1 MTGKEAALYEMLAPV
16 VSGLGFQLWG
26 VEFLAQG
33 RRSVLRV
40 YIDSESGVGV
50 DDCASVSRQASA
62 LLDVED
68 PISGEYV
75 LEVSSPGL
83 DRPLY
88 NLEQFSAYTGS
99 LVKLRLR
106 MPFEGRRKFI
116 GRLSAVNDENIALQ
130 VEETE
135 YLLPFDLIDKAN
147 VEPEF

>member
-1 MTGKEAALYEMLAPV
+1 MAAKESALYDMLEPV
-16 VSGLGFQLWG
+16 VAELGFVLWG

-33 RRSVLRV
+33 RSSTLRV
-40 YIDSESGVGV
+40 YIDHADGVGV
-50 DDCASVSRQASA
+50 DDCAAVSRQASA

-75 LEVSSPGL
+75 LEVSSPGM

-88 NLEQFSAYTGS
+88 TLEQFTAYVGS

-106 MPFEGRRKFI
+106 MPIEGRRKFI
-116 GRLSAVNDENIALQ
+116 GRLSAVNENEIALQ

-135 YLLPFDLIDKAN
+135 YLLPLDAVDKAN
-147 VEPEF
+147 VVPEF